1 MEQHDWHK
9 HVEDP
14 PSSEKTALKFI
25 IRLEFVRYDKTCEIH
40 HSTYQKKPNVNIFLN
55 TRNRWKRTII
65 NKHILSDNLTFFTGQ
80 KENIKQ

>member
-1 MEQHDWHK
+1 MMRLKITWNNMTDIK

-25 IRLEFVRYDKTCEIH
+25 IRLEFSRYDKTCEIH

-55 TRNRWKRTII
+55 TRNR
-65 NKHILSDNLTFFTGQ
+65 
-80 KENIKQ
+80 